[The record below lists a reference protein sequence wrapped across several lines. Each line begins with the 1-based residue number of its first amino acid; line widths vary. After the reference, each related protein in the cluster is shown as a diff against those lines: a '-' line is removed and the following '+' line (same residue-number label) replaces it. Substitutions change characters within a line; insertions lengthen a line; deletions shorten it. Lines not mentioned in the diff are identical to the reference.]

1 MDLQERLVIKMSF
14 KSLTSIDDTG
24 IGLSNRDRNI
34 PTSGNRTASNT
45 TITTPTKST
54 GTVVDNNPITDTES
68 ANKQLAYQKIER
80 DKLIKD
86 IDNNTHTS
94 TPIYQIQKS
103 SGLRT
108 DLFEKLHLIN
118 NGIYLLSLYV
128 DDYAKL
134 NIKDAGLLKETLKE
148 RIMANLGD

>member
-1 MDLQERLVIKMSF
+1 MQKLDRIFISPL
-14 KSLTSIDDTG
+14 DNTG
-24 IGLSNRDRNI
+24 VT
-34 PTSGNRTASNT
+34 PTSTVKTGT
-45 TITTPTKST
+45 TIPAKST
-54 GTVVDNNPITDTES
+54 GTVVDNNPITDIES
-68 ANKQLAYQKIER
+68 SNKQLAYQKIER

>member
-1 MDLQERLVIKMSF
+1 MDLQERLVIKMPF

-24 IGLSNRDRNI
+24 IGLTTGNRNI
-34 PTSGNRTASNT
+34 HTSGNRPAL
-45 TITTPTKST
+45 TTPTKST
-54 GTVVDNNPITDTES
+54 GTVVDNNPITDIES
-68 ANKQLAYQKIER
+68 SNKQLAYQKIER

-86 IDNNTHTS
+86 IDKNTHTS

>member
-1 MDLQERLVIKMSF
+1 MQKIDRTFSISALDNTGGGS
-14 KSLTSIDDTG
+14 TSTVKTEI
-24 IGLSNRDRNI
+24 
-34 PTSGNRTASNT
+34 T
-45 TITTPTKST
+45 TPGTTTPTKST
-54 GTVVDNNPITDTES
+54 GTVVDNNPITNVES
-68 ANKQLAYQKIER
+68 SNKQLAYQKIER

-86 IDNNTHTS
+86 IDKNTHTS

-108 DLFEKLHLIN
+108 NLFEKLHLIN

>member
-1 MDLQERLVIKMSF
+1 MQGSNKGFIEAVN
-14 KSLTSIDDTG
+14 SIDFT
-24 IGLSNRDRNI
+24 
-34 PTSGNRTASNT
+34 PTSTVKTGTA
-45 TITTPTKST
+45 TPTKST

-108 DLFEKLHLIN
+108 SLFEKLHLIN

-128 DDYAKL
+128 DDY
-134 NIKDAGLLKETLKE
+134 
-148 RIMANLGD
+148 

>member
-24 IGLSNRDRNI
+24 IGLSNGDRDI
-34 PTSGNRTASNT
+34 HTSGNRTASKP

>member
-1 MDLQERLVIKMSF
+1 MQGSNRTSI
-14 KSLTSIDDTG
+14 KSLDNTGVTS
-24 IGLSNRDRNI
+24 
-34 PTSGNRTASNT
+34 TSTV
-45 TITTPTKST
+45 KT

-68 ANKQLAYQKIER
+68 SNKQLAYQKIER
-80 DKLIKD
+80 DKLIKY
-86 IDNNTHTS
+86 IDKNTHTS

-118 NGIYLLSLYV
+118 NVIYLLSLYV

>member
-1 MDLQERLVIKMSF
+1 MQGSNRTSI
-14 KSLTSIDDTG
+14 KSLDNTGVTSTSTVKTG
-24 IGLSNRDRNI
+24 
-34 PTSGNRTASNT
+34 
-45 TITTPTKST
+45 
-54 GTVVDNNPITDTES
+54 NPITDTES
-68 ANKQLAYQKIER
+68 SNKQLAYQKIER

>member
-1 MDLQERLVIKMSF
+1 MQISEKTFINNQDNTNHAV
-14 KSLTSIDDTG
+14 T
-24 IGLSNRDRNI
+24 
-34 PTSGNRTASNT
+34 PASTVKTWKPNST
-45 TITTPTKST
+45 RST
-54 GTVVDNNPITDTES
+54 GTVVDNNPITNIES
-68 ANKQLAYQKIER
+68 SNKQLAYQKIER

>member
-1 MDLQERLVIKMSF
+1 MQ
-14 KSLTSIDDTG
+14 G
-24 IGLSNRDRNI
+24 SNRTIISALDNAGGGS
-34 PTSGNRTASNT
+34 TSTVKTEITTPGTA
-45 TITTPTKST
+45 TPTKST

-108 DLFEKLHLIN
+108 NLFEKLHLIN

>member
-1 MDLQERLVIKMSF
+1 MQRSNITVIR
-14 KSLTSIDDTG
+14 SLDNTDSTVKTG
-24 IGLSNRDRNI
+24 
-34 PTSGNRTASNT
+34 
-45 TITTPTKST
+45 TITQTKST
-54 GTVVDNNPITDTES
+54 GTVVDNNPITDIES
-68 ANKQLAYQKIER
+68 SNKQLAYQKIER

-86 IDNNTHTS
+86 IDKNTHTS

>member
-1 MDLQERLVIKMSF
+1 MLRSKRIL
-14 KSLTSIDDTG
+14 SIDPLRPERTFIDPRDNTPPKP
-24 IGLSNRDRNI
+24 IG
-34 PTSGNRTASNT
+34 P
-45 TITTPTKST
+45 TPTKST
-54 GTVVDNNPITDTES
+54 GTVVDNNPITNNES
-68 ANKQLAYQKIER
+68 STKQLAYQKIER

>member
-1 MDLQERLVIKMSF
+1 MLRPERIL
-14 KSLTSIDDTG
+14 SIDDSANTG
-24 IGLSNRDRNI
+24 V
-34 PTSGNRTASNT
+34 TSTSTVKTGT
-45 TITTPTKST
+45 TTPTEST
-54 GTVVDNNPITDTES
+54 GTVVDNNPITNNES
-68 ANKQLAYQKIER
+68 STKQLAYQKIER

>member
-1 MDLQERLVIKMSF
+1 MQKIDRTFSISALDNTGVTT
-14 KSLTSIDDTG
+14 TS
-24 IGLSNRDRNI
+24 SV
-34 PTSGNRTASNT
+34 T
-45 TITTPTKST
+45 TKLTTPGTTTQTKST
-54 GTVVDNNPITDTES
+54 GTVVDNNPITNTES
-68 ANKQLAYQKIER
+68 SNKQLAYQKIER